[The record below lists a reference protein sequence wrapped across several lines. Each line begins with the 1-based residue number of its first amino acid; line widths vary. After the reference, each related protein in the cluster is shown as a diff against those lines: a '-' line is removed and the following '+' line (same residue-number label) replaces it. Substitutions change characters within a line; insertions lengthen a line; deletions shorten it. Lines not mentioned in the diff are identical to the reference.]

1 METHRIYRRSKL
13 EFDWIHLPRCKR
25 CNRIDPCQ
33 ASGVT
38 TDLSTNSSSFK
49 SNTLFFGD
57 CLTKTYTISYMCIH
71 IYLYMCIYVN
81 MYICISVCICTKIGM
96 INIFWRTFYISIY
109 VMCVCVSVVFIAVS
123 LSLLARCRWNTMD
136 SENEKG
142 TQHDPTTKKWTN
154 GI

>member
-109 VMCVCVSVVFIAVS
+109 VMCVCVCVCCIYRRIP
-123 LSLLARCRWNTMD
+123 LASRTMPV
-136 SENEKG
+136 EYYG
-142 TQHDPTTKKWTN
+142 
-154 GI
+154 